1 MITRRADDGTVL
13 MDREDL
19 AAWLRRPV
27 ATIRAH
33 CQPVAYDRATG
44 RALYDAEQCQESL
57 SRVGRRR
64 VGLRSDA
71 PYGSLGN

>member
-1 MITRRADDGTVL
+1 MITQKADDGTVL

-19 AAWLRRPV
+19 AVWLRRPV

-44 RALYDAEQCQESL
+44 RALYDAEKCQESL

-64 VGLRSDA
+64 VGLQSDD
-71 PYGSLGN
+71 PYDTLGN